1 MVKLSQVI
9 ESNQSI
15 RTLPPGL
22 VSVFVGAS
30 HEFERAIVRSF
41 AKYGNAKYENAPKIY
56 IIDSFVH
63 ENKLI
68 SSFVD
73 ELEKVN
79 PAGSY
84 KTFNVRI
91 GILSEVDRV
100 CDDIRKVEGCVDLLI
115 MSCGFMRSPRGKDR
129 SAYEESHLSDED
141 ARGGVPFDIALQF
154 YIRQRFI
161 TNLLPLLSKS
171 RCPRVISLLLPG
183 NDSPTYFETLDTSKK
198 YLDTGSIN
206 HATSLLFSEYA
217 KTHPEVTFIN
227 VFPGIINYD
236 TWDRMGNPVQGVSW
250 YPATVL
256 KWTMPPLFKYFM
268 CIPTEEVAER
278 IVFLATSVRYPPGKE
293 KRDEGKVAGL
303 AECPPAWKLFVVRSM
318 IMKDGR
324 GNGVYRINEEGE
336 ACEESEVLTRYLEQE
351 EGKWLLEH
359 TEEVFGKMLNAERAS
374 NDAN

>member
-15 RTLPPGL
+15 RIPPSGL
-22 VSVFVGAS
+22 VSIFVGAS
-30 HEFERAIVRSF
+30 HEFERAIIRSF
-41 AKYGNAKYENAPKIY
+41 AKYGNAPKIY
-56 IIDSFVH
+56 IIDSFVL
-63 ENKLI
+63 EEKAI
-68 SSFVD
+68 SSFVE
-73 ELEKVN
+73 ELENIN

-100 CDDIRKVEGCVDLLI
+100 CDEIWIVEGYVDLLV
-115 MSCGFMRSPRGKDR
+115 MSCGFMRFPRGKDC

-141 ARGGVPFDIALQF
+141 ARGGIPFDIALQF

-161 TNLLPLLSKS
+161 GNLLPLLSKS
-171 RCPRVISLLLPG
+171 HCPRVISLLLPG
-183 NDSPTYFETLDTSKK
+183 NDSPTYFETLDSSKK

-217 KTHPEVTFIN
+217 KTHPEITYIN

-236 TWDRMGNPVQGVSW
+236 TWDRMMNPIQGISW

-256 KWTMPPLFKYFM
+256 KWTMPPLFKYFI
-268 CIPTEEVAER
+268 CIPTEEIAER
-278 IVFLATSVRYPPGKE
+278 IIFLATSVRYPPGKE

-303 AECPPAWKLFVVRSM
+303 AECPPAWKLSVVRSM

-324 GNGVYRINEEGE
+324 GNGVYRINEEDE

-359 TEEVFGKMLNAERAS
+359 SEEVFGRMLNAETVS
-374 NDAN
+374 NDAS